1 MSRIDYWRGRLDDEM
16 SRLAAE
22 CEVPEV
28 SIAVLVDDQVIEATA
43 GVVNLQT
50 GVEVTAATRVPDP
63 VDHQGVDSH
72 PGPATRR

>member
-1 MSRIDYWRGRLDDEM
+1 MSRIDYWRGRLDEEM
-16 SRLAAE
+16 PRVAAA
-22 CEVPEV
+22 CEVPGV
-28 SIAVLVDDQVIEATA
+28 AIAVLVDEQVIEATT